1 MHLLYSNTQISWTI
15 LEEKINEINARIF
28 SLFQTGI
35 EDILR
40 NKFEWM
46 DQKGISTD
54 VINDWYYWEYE
65 QFIKLL
71 NDKNKEETEQR
82 KKQDEEQ
89 GSKYSGFNPAKM
101 MGGFNPGKM
110 MKNFGGGNNSAFPRI

>member
-1 MHLLYSNTQISWTI
+1 MHLLYSNTQISWVI
-15 LEEKINEINARIF
+15 LEQKINEINARIF

-89 GSKYSGFNPAKM
+89 NAKYSGFNPAKM

-110 MKNFGGGNNSAFPRI
+110 MGGSNSAFPRI